1 MARQAFSGGVGVA
14 GAFNLGRVYW
24 GSVPAWCPGADV
36 PAGRKLWVAA
46 RQSHRDLQQ
55 PPQLNATETSDG
67 PGKADSGGLG
77 QNVDLLR

>member
-1 MARQAFSGGVGVA
+1 MKRIKGERNGQGQKKITGLYDAAVPWQGKLFPGGVGVA

-24 GSVPAWCPGADV
+24 GSVPALCPGADV

-55 PPQLNATETSDG
+55 PPN
-67 PGKADSGGLG
+67 
-77 QNVDLLR
+77 